1 MEYLHGETNVLQK
14 RILRTINK
22 VKYNTHT
29 DPLFRKSEILKL
41 NDLYVYN
48 MLIFMFEY
56 CHNKLPPSFQPMF
69 MFNHGLNTL
78 RKTRQSEFLYIKYCK
93 SAFAQKLPL
102 YCFPSVWNTWI
113 TTTINVKSKS
123 QFKQVVKIKML
134 ASYSNSVHCANL
146 HCTDCHG
153 QSVYSN

>member
-1 MEYLHGETNVLQK
+1 M
-14 RILRTINK
+14 
-22 VKYNTHT
+22 
-29 DPLFRKSEILKL
+29 
-41 NDLYVYN
+41 YN

-56 CHNKLPPSFQPMF
+56 CHNKLPPSFQSMS
-69 MFNHGLNTL
+69 MYNHGLNTL
-78 RKTRQSEFLYIKYCK
+78 RKTRQSDFLYIKYCK

-102 YCFPSVWNTWI
+102 YCFPSVWNKWI

-123 QFKQVVKIKML
+123 QFKQVVKSKML

-153 QSVYSN
+153 QSVYTLLAKKLWDRSFVGKNLDLIHSHFNMYGFRSYLFLYIIK